1 MDSFS
6 KFFFKAMALKLI
18 IKCWKNLKGIPIQR
32 AWSINCVS
40 QCSEIFWSLVKSLF
54 LFCYQFHSNMV
65 SLSLPLHSASK
76 NVKVSLGSAETMAV
90 YSNMIFSGWDFCI
103 NQRKAAKVKRKNI
116 FTDIQVDVTA
126 FYDI

>member
-1 MDSFS
+1 
-6 KFFFKAMALKLI
+6 
-18 IKCWKNLKGIPIQR
+18 
-32 AWSINCVS
+32 
-40 QCSEIFWSLVKSLF
+40 
-54 LFCYQFHSNMV
+54 MV

-116 FTDIQVDVTA
+116 FTDIQVDMTA

>member
-1 MDSFS
+1 MFRN
-6 KFFFKAMALKLI
+6 FLKLSKI
-18 IKCWKNLKGIPIQR
+18 TISFLLPI
-32 AWSINCVS
+32 S
-40 QCSEIFWSLVKSLF
+40 FKYGF
-54 LFCYQFHSNMV
+54 
-65 SLSLPLHSASK
+65 SLSLPVHSASK

>member
-1 MDSFS
+1 
-6 KFFFKAMALKLI
+6 
-18 IKCWKNLKGIPIQR
+18 
-32 AWSINCVS
+32 
-40 QCSEIFWSLVKSLF
+40 
-54 LFCYQFHSNMV
+54 MV

-126 FYDI
+126 FYDILEAFSVCFIILFTIIASGV